1 MNSAFDA
8 PARTGMILILSG
20 PSGSGKSTIYKAAIG
35 DLGGIEFSVS
45 CTTRQP
51 RPGEVDG
58 RDYYFITREKFDS
71 LVAEDAFAEHAEVHG
86 NCYGTLKS
94 ELLGRVRRGIDV
106 LLDIDVQ
113 GAAQLRVLCADSSEF
128 CKACEFIFIMPPS
141 FEELERRLRARGT
154 ETEESILR
162 RLANA
167 KGEMDHAHEYGH
179 IIVNDDLD
187 RAVQEFISLVRGL
200 RSHPKRIPSD
210 NPGVRK

>member
-1 MNSAFDA
+1 MNTASSEQ
-8 PARTGMILILSG
+8 ARTGMILILSG
-20 PSGSGKSTIYKAAIG
+20 PSGSGKSSIYKAAIG
-35 DLGGIEFSVS
+35 GLGGIEFSVS

-58 RDYYFITREKFDS
+58 KDYYFIPREKFDA
-71 LVAEDAFAEHAEVHG
+71 LVAEHAFAEHAEVHG
-86 NCYGTLKS
+86 NCYGTLKT
-94 ELLGRVRRGIDV
+94 ELLGRIRRGIDV

-113 GAAQLRVLCADSSEF
+113 GAAQLRALCADSTEF
-128 CKACEFIFIMPPS
+128 CRACEFIFIMPPS

-167 KGEMDHAHEYGH
+167 KGEMEHAHEYDH

-187 RAVQEFISLVRGL
+187 RAVQEFTSLILGL
-200 RSHPKRIPSD
+200 RDRPDRKRD
-210 NPGVRK
+210 N

>member
-1 MNSAFDA
+1 MNTAPDA

-20 PSGSGKSTIYKAAIG
+20 PSGSGKSSIYKASIG
-35 DLGGIEFSVS
+35 DLGDIEFSVS
-45 CTTRQP
+45 CTTRSP

-58 RDYYFITREKFDS
+58 RDYYFVSREKFDS
-71 LVAEDAFAEHAEVHG
+71 LVAEHAFAEHAEVHG
-86 NCYGTLKS
+86 NCYGTLKT
-94 ELLGRVRRGIDV
+94 ELLGRIRRGIDV

-113 GAAQLRVLCADSSEF
+113 GAAQLRALCADSSEF
-128 CKACEFIFIMPPS
+128 CRACEFIFIMPPS

-167 KGEMDHAHEYGH
+167 KGEMEHAKEYDH

-187 RAVQEFISLVRGL
+187 RAVREFSALVLDL
-200 RSHPKRIPSD
+200 RNQPKRQRS
-210 NPGVRK
+210 

>member
-1 MNSAFDA
+1 MFMNTSSDA

-58 RDYYFITREKFDS
+58 RDYYFITRERFDA

-86 NCYGTLKS
+86 NYYGTLKS
-94 ELLGRVRRGIDV
+94 ELLDRVRRGIDV

-113 GAAQLRVLCADSSEF
+113 GAAQLRALCCASAEF
-128 CKACEFIFIMPPS
+128 CEACEFIFIMPPS

-167 KGEMDHAHEYGH
+167 KGEMGHAGEYDH

-187 RAVQEFISLVRGL
+187 LAVRKFTDLILGL
-200 RSHPKRIPSD
+200 RNHPKRRPT
-210 NPGVRK
+210 V

>member
-1 MNSAFDA
+1 MFMNTSSDA

-58 RDYYFITREKFDS
+58 RDYYFITRERFDA

-94 ELLGRVRRGIDV
+94 ELLDRVRRGIDV

-113 GAAQLRVLCADSSEF
+113 GAAQLRALCCASAEF
-128 CKACEFIFIMPPS
+128 CEACEFIFIMPPS

-167 KGEMDHAHEYGH
+167 KGEMEHAGEYDH

-187 RAVQEFISLVRGL
+187 LAVRKFTDLILGL
-200 RSHPKRIPSD
+200 RNHPKRRPT
-210 NPGVRK
+210 V

>member
-1 MNSAFDA
+1 MNTSSEA
-8 PARTGMILILSG
+8 PGRTGMILILSG
-20 PSGSGKSTIYKAAIG
+20 PSGSGKSSIYKAAIG

-45 CTTRQP
+45 CTTRRP

-58 RDYYFITREKFDS
+58 RDYYFITREKFDA
-71 LVAEDAFAEHAEVHG
+71 LVAENAFAEHAEVHG

-113 GAAQLRVLCADSSEF
+113 GAAQLRALCSDSSEF
-128 CKACEFIFIMPPS
+128 CEACEFIFIMPPS

-167 KGEMDHAHEYGH
+167 KGEMEHAHEYDH
-179 IIVNDDLD
+179 IIVNDDLA
-187 RAVQEFISLVRGL
+187 RAVKEFTDLILGL
-200 RSHPKRIPSD
+200 RNHPKRRRT
-210 NPGVRK
+210 V

>member
-1 MNSAFDA
+1 MTSTNEAGRS
-8 PARTGMILILSG
+8 GLILILSG
-20 PSGSGKSTIYKAAIG
+20 PSGSGKSSIYKMSIG
-35 DLGGIEFSVS
+35 ELGAIEFSVS
-45 CTTRQP
+45 CTTRAP

-58 RDYYFITREKFDS
+58 RDYHFISRGEFDR

-113 GAAQLRVLCADSSEF
+113 GAAQLRALCSDSSEF
-128 CKACEFIFIMPPS
+128 CEACEFIFIMPPS

-167 KGEMDHAHEYGH
+167 KGEMAHASEYDHV
-179 IIVNDDLD
+179 IVNDDLA
-187 RAVQEFISLVRGL
+187 RAAKEFTDLILGL
-200 RSHPKRIPSD
+200 RNHPKRRRT
-210 NPGVRK
+210 V

>member
-1 MNSAFDA
+1 MNTLSASA
-8 PARTGMILILSG
+8 EPARTGMILILSG

-51 RPGEVDG
+51 RPGEIDG
-58 RDYYFITREKFDS
+58 RDYYFISRERFDA
-71 LVAEDAFAEHAEVHG
+71 LVAENAFAEHAEVHG

-94 ELLGRVRRGIDV
+94 ELLDRVRRGIDV

-113 GAAQLRVLCADSSEF
+113 GAAQLRTLCADSAEF
-128 CKACEFIFIMPPS
+128 CEACEFIFIMPPS

-154 ETEESILR
+154 ESEESILR

-167 KGEMDHAHEYGH
+167 KGEMDRAGEYDH
-179 IIVNDDLD
+179 IIVNDDLA
-187 RAVQEFISLVRGL
+187 RAVREFTDLILGL
-200 RSHPKRIPSD
+200 RNHPKRRRT
-210 NPGVRK
+210 V

>member
-1 MNSAFDA
+1 MNTTSDA
-8 PARTGMILILSG
+8 ADRTGMILILSG

-58 RDYYFITREKFDS
+58 RDYYFITREKFDA
-71 LVAEDAFAEHAEVHG
+71 LVAGNAFAEHAEVHG

-94 ELLGRVRRGIDV
+94 ELLDRVRRGTDV

-113 GAAQLRVLCADSSEF
+113 GAAQLRALCADSSEF
-128 CKACEFIFIMPPS
+128 CEACEFIFIMPPS

-167 KGEMDHAHEYGH
+167 KGEMKHAHEYDH
-179 IIVNDDLD
+179 IIVNDDLG
-187 RAVQEFISLVRGL
+187 RAVREFTDLILGL
-200 RSHPKRIPSD
+200 RNHPKRRRT
-210 NPGVRK
+210 V

>member
-1 MNSAFDA
+1 MNTASDA
-8 PARTGMILILSG
+8 PDRTGMILILSG
-20 PSGSGKSTIYKAAIG
+20 PSGSGKSSIYKAAIG

-51 RPGEVDG
+51 RPGEIDG
-58 RDYYFITREKFDS
+58 RDYYFITREKFDA
-71 LVAEDAFAEHAEVHG
+71 LVAENAFAEYADVHG

-113 GAAQLRVLCADSSEF
+113 GAAQLRALCADSDEF
-128 CKACEFIFIMPPS
+128 CEACEFIFIMPPS

-167 KGEMDHAHEYGH
+167 KGEMAHATEYDHV
-179 IIVNDDLD
+179 IVNDDLS
-187 RAVQEFISLVRGL
+187 RAVKEFTELVRGL
-200 RSHPKRIPSD
+200 RNHPKRQRT
-210 NPGVRK
+210 V

>member
-1 MNSAFDA
+1 MNTSSDA
-8 PARTGMILILSG
+8 PARTGMVLILSG

-35 DLGGIEFSVS
+35 NLGGIEFSVS

-58 RDYYFITREKFDS
+58 HDYYFISREKFDA
-71 LVAEDAFAEHAEVHG
+71 LVAENAFAEHAEVHG

-94 ELLGRVRRGIDV
+94 ELLDRVRRGIDV

-113 GAAQLRVLCADSSEF
+113 GAAQLRALCSDSSEF
-128 CKACEFIFIMPPS
+128 CEACEFIFIMPPS

-167 KGEMDHAHEYGH
+167 KGEMEHAHEYDH
-179 IIVNDDLD
+179 IIVNDDLA
-187 RAVQEFISLVRGL
+187 RAVKEFTDLILGL
-200 RSHPKRIPSD
+200 RNHPKRKRT
-210 NPGVRK
+210 V

>member
-1 MNSAFDA
+1 MNALSDA

-20 PSGSGKSTIYKAAIG
+20 PSGSGKSTIYTAARG
-35 DLGGIEFSVS
+35 GLGGIEFSVS

-58 RDYYFITREKFDS
+58 RDYYFITREKFDA
-71 LVAEDAFAEHAEVHG
+71 LVAEHAFAEHAEVHG

-94 ELLGRVRRGIDV
+94 ELLDRVRRGIDV

-113 GAAQLRVLCADSSEF
+113 GAAQLRALCADSAEF
-128 CKACEFIFIMPPS
+128 CEACEFIFIMPPS

-167 KGEMDHAHEYGH
+167 KGEMEHANEYDH

-187 RAVQEFISLVRGL
+187 RAVREFTKLILGL
-200 RSHPKRIPSD
+200 RNHPKRRRT
-210 NPGVRK
+210 V

>member
-1 MNSAFDA
+1 MNTVSDA
-8 PARTGMILILSG
+8 PGRTGMILILSG
-20 PSGSGKSTIYKAAIG
+20 PSGSGKSSIYKAAIG

-58 RDYYFITREKFDS
+58 RDYYFITRERFDA
-71 LVAEDAFAEHAEVHG
+71 LVAENAFAEHAEVHG

-94 ELLGRVRRGIDV
+94 ELLDRVRRGIDV
-106 LLDIDVQ
+106 LLDIDIQ
-113 GAAQLRVLCADSSEF
+113 GAAQLRALCSDSSEF
-128 CKACEFIFIMPPS
+128 CEACEFIFIMPPS

-167 KGEMDHAHEYGH
+167 KGEMEHAGEYDHV
-179 IIVNDDLD
+179 IVNDDLA
-187 RAVQEFISLVRGL
+187 RATGEFIGLVRGL
-200 RSHPKRIPSD
+200 RNHPKRQRT
-210 NPGVRK
+210 V

>member
-1 MNSAFDA
+1 
-8 PARTGMILILSG
+8 MILILSG

-58 RDYYFITREKFDS
+58 RDYYFITRERFDA

-86 NCYGTLKS
+86 NYYGTLKS
-94 ELLGRVRRGIDV
+94 ELLDRVRRGIDV

-113 GAAQLRVLCADSSEF
+113 GAAQLRALCCASAEF
-128 CKACEFIFIMPPS
+128 CEACEFIFIMPPS

-167 KGEMDHAHEYGH
+167 KGEMEHAGEYDH

-187 RAVQEFISLVRGL
+187 LAVRKFTDLILGL
-200 RSHPKRIPSD
+200 RNHPKRRPT
-210 NPGVRK
+210 V

>member
-1 MNSAFDA
+1 MNTSSDA
-8 PARTGMILILSG
+8 PARTGMILVLSG

-51 RPGEVDG
+51 RPGEIDG

-71 LVAEDAFAEHAEVHG
+71 LVEENAFAEHAEVHG

-113 GAAQLRVLCADSSEF
+113 GAAQLRALCADSPEF
-128 CKACEFIFIMPPS
+128 CEACEFIFIMPPS
-141 FEELERRLRARGT
+141 FEELERRLRARAT

-162 RLANA
+162 RLSNA
-167 KGEMDHAHEYGH
+167 KGEMAHASEYDHV
-179 IIVNDDLD
+179 IVNDDLA
-187 RAVQEFISLVRGL
+187 RAAGEFVRLVRGL
-200 RSHPKRIPSD
+200 RTSPDRQLQF
-210 NPGVRK
+210 

>member
-1 MNSAFDA
+1 MNTTPSEK
-8 PARTGMILILSG
+8 ARTGMILILSG
-20 PSGSGKSTIYKAAIG
+20 PSGSGKSSIYKAAIG
-35 DLGGIEFSVS
+35 GLGGIEFSVS

-58 RDYYFITREKFDS
+58 KDYYFIPREKFDA
-71 LVAEDAFAEHAEVHG
+71 LVAEQAFAEHAEVHG

-94 ELLGRVRRGIDV
+94 ELLGRIRRGIDV

-113 GAAQLRVLCADSSEF
+113 GAAQLRALCADSSEF
-128 CKACEFIFIMPPS
+128 CQACEFIFIMPPS

-167 KGEMDHAHEYGH
+167 KGEMEHAHEYDH

-187 RAVQEFISLVRGL
+187 RAVQEFTSLILGL
-200 RSHPKRIPSD
+200 RDRPDRKRD
-210 NPGVRK
+210 N

>member
-1 MNSAFDA
+1 MSTTPSK

-20 PSGSGKSTIYKAAIG
+20 PSGSGKSSIYKAALG
-35 DLGGIEFSVS
+35 GLGGIEFSVS

-58 RDYYFITREKFDS
+58 HDYYFISREKFDA
-71 LVAEDAFAEHAEVHG
+71 LVAENAFAEHAEVHG
-86 NCYGTLKS
+86 NCYGTLKT

-113 GAAQLRVLCADSSEF
+113 GAAQLRALCSDSSEF
-128 CKACEFIFIMPPS
+128 CQACEFIFIMPPS

-167 KGEMDHAHEYGH
+167 KGEMAHANEYDH
-179 IIVNDDLD
+179 IIVNDDLT
-187 RAVQEFISLVRGL
+187 RAAQEFSSLIRDL
-200 RSHPKRIPSD
+200 RNHPKRQR
-210 NPGVRK
+210 G

>member
-1 MNSAFDA
+1 MNTSSAE

-58 RDYYFITREKFDS
+58 HDYYFISREKFDA
-71 LVAEDAFAEHAEVHG
+71 LVAEHAFAEHAEVHG

-94 ELLGRVRRGIDV
+94 ELLDRVRRGIDV

-113 GAAQLRVLCADSSEF
+113 GAAQLRALCSDSSEF
-128 CKACEFIFIMPPS
+128 CEACEFIFIMPPS

-154 ETEESILR
+154 ETEESIRR

-167 KGEMDHAHEYGH
+167 KGEMDRAGEYDH
-179 IIVNDDLD
+179 IIVNDDLA
-187 RAVQEFISLVRGL
+187 RAVREFTDLILGL
-200 RSHPKRIPSD
+200 RNHPKRRRT
-210 NPGVRK
+210 V

>member
-1 MNSAFDA
+1 MNTSSDA

-35 DLGGIEFSVS
+35 GLGGIEFSVS

-58 RDYYFITREKFDS
+58 RDYYFITREKFDA
-71 LVAEDAFAEHAEVHG
+71 LVAENAFAEHAEVHG

-94 ELLGRVRRGIDV
+94 ELLDRVRRGIDV

-113 GAAQLRVLCADSSEF
+113 GAAQLRSLCADSAEF
-128 CKACEFIFIMPPS
+128 CQACEFIFIMPPS
-141 FEELERRLRARGT
+141 FEELERRLRSRGT

-167 KGEMDHAHEYGH
+167 KGEMAHADEYDH

-187 RAVQEFISLVRGL
+187 RAVREFSSLVLDL
-200 RSHPKRIPSD
+200 RNHPKRQRS
-210 NPGVRK
+210 

>member
-1 MNSAFDA
+1 MNTSSDA

-20 PSGSGKSTIYKAAIG
+20 PSGSGTSSIYKAAIG

-58 RDYYFITREKFDS
+58 RDYYFITREKFDA
-71 LVAEDAFAEHAEVHG
+71 LVAEHAFAEHAEVHG

-94 ELLGRVRRGIDV
+94 ELLDRVRRGIDV

-113 GAAQLRVLCADSSEF
+113 GAAQLRSLCSDSSEF
-128 CKACEFIFIMPPS
+128 CEACEFIFIMPPS

-167 KGEMDHAHEYGH
+167 KGEMEHAGEYDHV
-179 IIVNDDLD
+179 IVNDELA
-187 RAVQEFISLVRGL
+187 RAVREFIELILGL
-200 RSHPKRIPSD
+200 RNHPKRRRT
-210 NPGVRK
+210 V

>member
-1 MNSAFDA
+1 MNTSSDA
-8 PARTGMILILSG
+8 PDRTGMILILSG
-20 PSGSGKSTIYKAAIG
+20 PSGSGKSSIYKAAIG
-35 DLGGIEFSVS
+35 GIGGIEFSVS

-58 RDYYFITREKFDS
+58 RDYYFITREKFDA
-71 LVAEDAFAEHAEVHG
+71 LVAENAFAEHAEVHG

-94 ELLGRVRRGIDV
+94 ELLDRVRHGIDV

-113 GAAQLRVLCADSSEF
+113 GAAQLRALCSDSSEF
-128 CKACEFIFIMPPS
+128 CDACEFIFIMPPS

-167 KGEMDHAHEYGH
+167 KGEMEHAHEYDH
-179 IIVNDDLD
+179 IIVNDDLV
-187 RAVQEFISLVRGL
+187 RAAKEFTDLILGL
-200 RSHPKRIPSD
+200 RNHPKRRRTD
-210 NPGVRK
+210 

>member
-1 MNSAFDA
+1 MNTSSEA
-8 PARTGMILILSG
+8 PGRTGMILILSG
-20 PSGSGKSTIYKAAIG
+20 PSGSGKSSIYKAAIG

-45 CTTRQP
+45 CTTRRP

-58 RDYYFITREKFDS
+58 RDYYFITREKFHA
-71 LVAEDAFAEHAEVHG
+71 LVAENAFAEHAEVHG

-113 GAAQLRVLCADSSEF
+113 GAAQLRALCSDSSEF
-128 CKACEFIFIMPPS
+128 CEACEFIFIMPPS

-167 KGEMDHAHEYGH
+167 KGEMEHAHEYDH
-179 IIVNDDLD
+179 IIVNDDLA
-187 RAVQEFISLVRGL
+187 RAVKEFTDLILGL
-200 RSHPKRIPSD
+200 RNHPKRRRT
-210 NPGVRK
+210 V

>member
-1 MNSAFDA
+1 MNTSSDT

-45 CTTRQP
+45 CTTRRP

-58 RDYYFITREKFDS
+58 RDYYFITRERFDA

-94 ELLGRVRRGIDV
+94 ELLDRVRRGIDV

-113 GAAQLRVLCADSSEF
+113 GAAQLRALCCASAEF
-128 CKACEFIFIMPPS
+128 CEACEFIFIMPPS

-167 KGEMDHAHEYGH
+167 KGEMDHADEYDH

-187 RAVQEFISLVRGL
+187 KAVREFTELILGL
-200 RSHPKRIPSD
+200 RNHPKRRRT
-210 NPGVRK
+210 V

>member
-1 MNSAFDA
+1 MNTASGE

-20 PSGSGKSTIYKAAIG
+20 PSGSGTSSIYKATIG

-51 RPGEVDG
+51 RPGETDGVD
-58 RDYYFITREKFDS
+58 YHFITRERFDE
-71 LVAEDAFAEHAEVHG
+71 LVAEHAFAEHAEVHG

-94 ELLGRVRRGIDV
+94 ELLGRIRRGIDV

-113 GAAQLRVLCADSSEF
+113 GAAQLRALCADSPEF
-128 CKACEFIFIMPPS
+128 CEACEFIFIMPPS

-154 ETEESILR
+154 ETEESIRR

-167 KGEMDHAHEYGH
+167 KGEMDHAGEYDH
-179 IIVNDDLD
+179 IIVNDELD
-187 RAVQEFISLVRGL
+187 RAAQEFTALIRGL
-200 RSHPKRIPSD
+200 RVDPKRLQS
-210 NPGVRK
+210 N